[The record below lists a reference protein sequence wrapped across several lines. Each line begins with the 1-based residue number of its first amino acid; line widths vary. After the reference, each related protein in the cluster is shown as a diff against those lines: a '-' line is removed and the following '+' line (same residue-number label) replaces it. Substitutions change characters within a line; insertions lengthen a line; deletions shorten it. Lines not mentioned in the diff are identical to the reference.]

1 MCVHMVVCVCVSVEV
16 CIHVCVCVH
25 AHTCVVVHIMGAI
38 SWKLVWYEVGWR
50 LLKLLKA
57 IQE

>member
-1 MCVHMVVCVCVSVEV
+1 MCVFVCVCVVVRV
-16 CIHVCVCVH
+16 CLCVR